1 MPAPRPQPRIVPP
14 HSRRKPAV
22 RAIRRDA
29 DAVRRHRFGLPDV
42 REMPRRAAGGPWEA
56 GW

>member
-1 MPAPRPQPRIVPP
+1 MPAPRPQPRIVPLQ
-14 HSRRKPAV
+14 SRRKPAV
-22 RAIRRDA
+22 RTTRRDA

-42 REMPRRAAGGPWEA
+42 REIPRRVAGGPWEA